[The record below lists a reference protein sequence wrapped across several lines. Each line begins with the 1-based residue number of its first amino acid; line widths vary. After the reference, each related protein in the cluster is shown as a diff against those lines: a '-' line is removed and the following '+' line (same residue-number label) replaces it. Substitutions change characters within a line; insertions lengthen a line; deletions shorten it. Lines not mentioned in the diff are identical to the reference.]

1 MKKSL
6 VLKGFNK
13 VSLLMRSCG
22 ALYLSQPS
30 AKCDEHT
37 CSRYGLN
44 SLEPVFRKL
53 HLSSYVV
60 ANRLHYQTASIL
72 DDLLSVGTFGRVVE
86 SREIGD

>member
-1 MKKSL
+1 M
-6 VLKGFNK
+6 G
-13 VSLLMRSCG
+13 LLPC
-22 ALYLSQPS
+22 QVPS
-30 AKCDEHT
+30 AKCQVPSFRNDEYI

-53 HLSSYVV
+53 HLLSYVV
-60 ANRLHYQTASIL
+60 ANRLHHQTASIL